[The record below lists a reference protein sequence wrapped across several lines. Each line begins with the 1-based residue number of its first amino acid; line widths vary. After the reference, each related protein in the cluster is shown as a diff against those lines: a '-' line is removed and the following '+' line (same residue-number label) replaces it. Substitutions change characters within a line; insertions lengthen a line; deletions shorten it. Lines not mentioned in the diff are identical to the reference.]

1 MLKSKKKENQKI
13 KEQYEY
19 IKRCLLE
26 SIATDGDEK
35 DLIDVDYYDKICV
48 LEFNEDNKPKNISMA
63 PEKYIKSATKN
74 NNINAN
80 IIDLDD
86 RNSNNGG
93 SRTWG
98 IEVNGGILTDSGEF
112 MPDYDVNFRPI
123 HERKYRGYSSIYD
136 NDTLNNINDY
146 D

>member
-63 PEKYIKSATKN
+63 PEKYIASATEN
-74 NNINAN
+74 SQFNIYN
-80 IIDLDD
+80 IDLNEG
-86 RNSNNGG
+86 RKNSC
-93 SRTWG
+93 G
-98 IEVNGGILTDSGEF
+98 IKVNGGILTDSGKF
-112 MPDYDVNFRPI
+112 VPDYDISFKPI
-123 HERKYRGYSSIYD
+123 EETNCYGYSSIYD
-136 NDTLNNINDY
+136 KSFNSTDDY
-146 D
+146 E

>member
-63 PEKYIKSATKN
+63 PEKYVESVKDN
-74 NNINAN
+74 NFNIYN
-80 IIDLDD
+80 IDLNEG
-86 RNSNNGG
+86 RKNVC
-93 SRTWG
+93 G
-98 IEVNGGILTDSGEF
+98 IKVNGGILTDSGKFVPNYDINVKPIQET
-112 MPDYDVNFRPI
+112 DY
-123 HERKYRGYSSIYD
+123 YGYSSIYD
-136 NDTLNNINDY
+136 NNIDNTNNY
-146 D
+146 K